1 VKKYLPD
8 GQLTDLGCF
17 FTFTVSCFT
26 LFKLYKT
33 QMNRK
38 SRIVFGFILSIIFIS
53 CKSEKKNNAP
63 TGRPSGDR
71 PVQAEAF
78 IVKSKALSENLEI
91 PGTLFPFEETEIRPE
106 ISGRVVWL
114 NIPEGSFVQRGTLL
128 VKLFDNDLQA
138 QVKKLQVQL
147 QIAQKTA
154 ERQKELLKING
165 ISQQEYDLSELQV
178 NNLKADIELTQVSI
192 SKTEIRAPF
201 AGRIGL
207 KNISNGA
214 YISPTTL
221 LTTISQVSLLKLEF
235 SVPEKY
241 SEAMQRGRSVNFTV
255 AGSDN
260 KFTASILATESNIE
274 ANTRTLKIRATVQG
288 KHSALVPGAFAKV
301 SLQMGKN
308 DHSLI
313 VPSQAVIPQA
323 RNKRVIIYKDGK
335 PDFTVV
341 TTGIRDSSYVQVL
354 DGVKEGD
361 TVITT
366 ALLTIRPDSKIKLT
380 KVQ

>member
-1 VKKYLPD
+1 
-8 GQLTDLGCF
+8 
-17 FTFTVSCFT
+17 
-26 LFKLYKT
+26 
-33 QMNRK
+33 MNRNC
-38 SRIVFGFILSIIFIS
+38 RIVIGFILSFIFIS
-53 CKSEKKNNAP
+53 CKSEKKDNAP
-63 TGRPSGDR
+63 ANAGRAGGDR

-78 IVKSKALSENLEI
+78 IVKTKSLSENLEI
-91 PGTLFPFEETEIRPE
+91 PGTLLPFEETEIRPE

-114 NIPEGSFVQRGTLL
+114 NIPEGSFVNKGTLL

-147 QIAQKTA
+147 QIAEKTA

-178 NNLKADIELTQVSI
+178 SNLKADIDLTRVSI

-207 KNISNGA
+207 KSISNGA
-214 YISPTTL
+214 YITPTNL

-241 SEAMQRGRSVNFTV
+241 GEAMRKGRQVNFTV
-255 AGSDN
+255 AGSDI
-260 KFTASILATESNIE
+260 KFTASVLATESNIE
-274 ANTRTLKIRATVQG
+274 ANTRTLKVRATVQG
-288 KHSALVPGAFAKV
+288 KNSALAPGAFAKV
-301 SLQMGKN
+301 GLQLGKN

-323 RNKRVIIYKDGK
+323 RNKRVIVYKSGK

-366 ALLTIRPDSKIKLT
+366 ALLTIRPESKIKLT

>member
-1 VKKYLPD
+1 MD
-8 GQLTDLGCF
+8 
-17 FTFTVSCFT
+17 
-26 LFKLYKT
+26 
-33 QMNRK
+33 RK
-38 SRIVFGFILSIIFIS
+38 CRIVFSFVLSFILIS
-53 CKSEKKNNAP
+53 CKSEKKDNAAAAAP
-63 TGRPSGDR
+63 GRADKS
-71 PVQAEAF
+71 VQAEAF
-78 IVKSKALSENLEI
+78 VVRTKPLSENLEI
-91 PGTLFPFEETEIRPE
+91 PGTLLPFEETEIRPE

-114 NIPEGSFVQRGTLL
+114 NIPEGSFVQKGTLL

-138 QVKKLQVQL
+138 QLKKLQVQL

-178 NNLKADIELTQVSI
+178 SNLNADIELTQVSI

-214 YISPTTL
+214 YVTPTTL
-221 LTTISQVSLLKLEF
+221 LTTISQVSQLKMEF

-241 SEAMQRGRSVNFTV
+241 SEYMRKGRTVNFSV
-255 AGSDN
+255 AGSDKN
-260 KFTASILATESNIE
+260 FTASVLATESNIE
-274 ANTRTLKIRATVQG
+274 ANTRTLKVRTVVQG
-288 KHSALVPGAFAKV
+288 QHNLLVPGAFAKV
-301 SLQMGKN
+301 SLQLGKN

-313 VPSQAVIPQA
+313 VPSQSVIPEA
-323 RNKRVIIYKDGK
+323 RNKKVIVYKGGIAS
-335 PDFTVV
+335 FAVV

-354 DGVKEGD
+354 DGVQEGD
-361 TVITT
+361 TVLTT
-366 ALLTIRPDSKIKLT
+366 ALLAVRPDSKIKLT

>member
-1 VKKYLPD
+1 
-8 GQLTDLGCF
+8 
-17 FTFTVSCFT
+17 
-26 LFKLYKT
+26 
-33 QMNRK
+33 MNRNC
-38 SRIVFGFILSIIFIS
+38 RIVIGFILSFIFIA
-53 CKSEKKNNAP
+53 CKSEKKDNAP
-63 TGRPSGDR
+63 VNAGRSGGDR

-78 IVKSKALSENLEI
+78 IVKTKSLSENLEI
-91 PGTLFPFEETEIRPE
+91 PGTLLPFEETEIRPE

-114 NIPEGSFVQRGTLL
+114 NIPEGSFVNKGTLL

-147 QIAQKTA
+147 QIAEKTA
-154 ERQKELLKING
+154 ERQKELLKISG

-178 NNLKADIELTQVSI
+178 NNLKADIDLTRVSI

-241 SEAMQRGRSVNFTV
+241 SEAMRKGRQVNFTV
-255 AGSDN
+255 AGSD
-260 KFTASILATESNIE
+260 KIFTATVLATESNIE
-274 ANTRTLKIRATVQG
+274 ANTRTLKVRATVQG
-288 KHSALVPGAFAKV
+288 KSSALAPGAFAKV
-301 SLQMGKN
+301 GLQLGKN

-323 RNKRVIIYKDGK
+323 RNKRVIVYKGGK

-366 ALLTIRPDSKIKLT
+366 ALLTIRPESKIKLT